1 MGDDMKEL
9 IFLTPSFHY
18 RIWGGV
24 RLKEFYAN
32 LNKENIGEAWA
43 ISAHENGPSTVL
55 NGRFKGVTL
64 DELYKNQRDLFGNIK
79 NEKFPLLIKIIDA
92 NDKLSVQ
99 VHPDD
104 FLAKKYNSYG
114 KTECWYI
121 LDAKENSSIIYG
133 HNALTKEEFIN
144 KVNLGKF
151 DDLLYKV
158 PVQKGDFFF
167 IPAGI
172 VHALGEGIM
181 LLEIQ
186 QSSDIT
192 YRLYD
197 YDRIDKDGKKRE
209 LHLQAG
215 IEATKIPSPF
225 IKNQISSQNINS
237 NLISNL
243 IDFKYFSVYKWDLNN
258 SFTSSNKPFTL
269 LTVLSGTGII
279 NGHKYQKGDSCLV
292 PNYFSKINIT
302 PDIPSEI
309 IAVTLPD

>member
-1 MGDDMKEL
+1 MKEL

-24 RLKEFYAN
+24 RLKEFYPN

-55 NGRFKGVTL
+55 NGRFKGATL

-133 HNALTKEEFIN
+133 HNALTKEEFIT

-215 IEATKIPSPF
+215 IEATKIPSPI
-225 IKNQISSQNINS
+225 IKNQISSQQINS

-243 IDFKYFSVYKWDLNN
+243 IDFKYFSVYKWDLKY
-258 SFTSSNKPFTL
+258 SFITSNKPFTL
-269 LTVLSGTGII
+269 LTILSGSGII

-302 PDIPSEI
+302 PKIPSEI

>member
-215 IEATKIPSPF
+215 IEATKIPSPI
-225 IKNQISSQNINS
+225 IKNQISSQQINS

-243 IDFKYFSVYKWDLNN
+243 IDFKYFSVYKWDLKY
-258 SFTSSNKPFTL
+258 SFITSNKPFTL
-269 LTVLSGTGII
+269 LTILSGSGII